1 MVACYIWRPSRLNTG
16 ADYVP
21 YLRKRHTS
29 HLPPSYLLTIPKSIE
44 RKKKVEDSIALQ
56 SDLTTLDLWADR
68 WLVKFNPSKCDVMRI
83 THNKNKSTTRYQVS
97 GTELRNVTSYKD
109 LGVIMA
115 SDLTWTINMFIKQTR
130 FLAYFNAQ

>member
-29 HLPPSYLLTIPKSIE
+29 HLLPSYLLTIPKSIE

>member
-56 SDLTTLDLWADR
+56 SDLTTLGLWADR